1 MIEENYTKE
10 RKIPMS
16 DCIFCKII
24 AGEIPSATIYENDE
38 FKVILDRCPSG
49 EGHALILP
57 KNHVPNV
64 FEIDPA
70 QAGRAYALAAK
81 LARAMKEVL
90 GFTDMNILQNNGP
103 IAGQTV
109 FHFHIHLI
117 PRYENDGQ
125 TINWK
130 QTSPTAEELAAVKE
144 EILG

>member
-38 FKVILDRCPSG
+38 FRVILDRFPSG

>member
-38 FKVILDRCPSG
+38 FKVILDRFPSG